1 LDEAAAIV
9 KADALSVVSKIRQ
22 MQDRSRLLEREIE
35 TLKAKLAA
43 QAGSDLLSQ
52 IVQINGQQ
60 VLVAQLDGVDAKS
73 LRTTLDDLKNRLQSA
88 VLLLAAVNDDKVS
101 LIAGVTADL
110 TAKVKAGELVNLVA
124 QQVGG
129 KGGGRP
135 DMAQAGGTDVAAL
148 PAALKSA
155 QAWLEERL

>member
-1 LDEAAAIV
+1 
-9 KADALSVVSKIRQ
+9 
-22 MQDRSRLLEREIE
+22 MQDRTRHLEREIE
-35 TLKAKLAA
+35 ALKAKLAA
-43 QAGSDLLSQ
+43 QAGNALLSQ
-52 IVQINGQQ
+52 IMQINGQQ

-110 TAKVKAGELVNLVA
+110 TAKVKAGELVNVVA

-148 PAALKSA
+148 PGALKSV

>member
-1 LDEAAAIV
+1 
-9 KADALSVVSKIRQ
+9 
-22 MQDRSRLLEREIE
+22 
-35 TLKAKLAA
+35 
-43 QAGSDLLSQ
+43 
-52 IVQINGQQ
+52 
-60 VLVAQLDGVDAKS
+60 VAQLDGVDAKS